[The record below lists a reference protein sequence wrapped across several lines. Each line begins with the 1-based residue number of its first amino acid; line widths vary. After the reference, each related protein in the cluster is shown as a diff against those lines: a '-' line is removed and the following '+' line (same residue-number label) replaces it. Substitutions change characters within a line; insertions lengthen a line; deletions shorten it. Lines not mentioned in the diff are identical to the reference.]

1 MDINDYKSN
10 SHASKEEKHIEKV
23 VSEPVNIK
31 KKNGLQKFAGNFVS
45 EDAKNIKDYVF
56 FDVLIPAF
64 KKAVS
69 DIVTNGIDIILYGE
83 SRGNRTRT
91 LADRVSYRSYYGDDS
106 RRATPAPRPVQRA
119 PMFSYDDIVFN
130 NRQDAQ
136 NVLNQMYDVINSY
149 GFVRVADL
157 MDMAGVTGNY
167 TDNYYGWNSI
177 NTAEVLRTRDG
188 WIIKLPK
195 AIPLE

>member
-1 MDINDYKSN
+1 
-10 SHASKEEKHIEKV
+10 
-23 VSEPVNIK
+23 
-31 KKNGLQKFAGNFVS
+31 
-45 EDAKNIKDYVF
+45 
-56 FDVLIPAF
+56 
-64 KKAVS
+64 
-69 DIVTNGIDIILYGE
+69 
-83 SRGNRTRT
+83 
-91 LADRVSYRSYYGDDS
+91 
-106 RRATPAPRPVQRA
+106 
-119 PMFSYDDIVFN
+119 
-130 NRQDAQ
+130 
-136 NVLNQMYDVINSY
+136 MYDVINSY